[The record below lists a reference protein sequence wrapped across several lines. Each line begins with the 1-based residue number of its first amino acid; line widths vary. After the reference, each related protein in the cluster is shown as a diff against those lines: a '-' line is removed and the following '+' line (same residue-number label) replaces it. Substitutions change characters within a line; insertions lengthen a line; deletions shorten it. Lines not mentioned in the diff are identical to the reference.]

1 MYICFEYLQLPLMNV
16 IKLSLKIKKFHN
28 KCIFRI
34 LFFTHEKHKHFP
46 KFFPCS
52 SGHCAKG
59 ARLCLYVRARFVPL
73 KRKSNFT
80 SVDYQSLFYC
90 TERIFSFTKE
100 KKTRVLFWRV
110 FLSKNCVFPS
120 NQRAKTKFFEIGRHR
135 IWNNGECS
143 VYDCYFYG
151 VYRIL
156 ILRIETRNFQINSK
170 DFAKYMLQMF
180 RIFSF
185 EFCSLVCK
193 SFWV

>member
-1 MYICFEYLQLPLMNV
+1 MYICFEYLLLPWMNEWMNV
-16 IKLSLKIKKFHN
+16 IKISLKIKKFHN

-90 TERIFSFTKE
+90 TDRIFSFTKE
-100 KKTRVLFWRV
+100 RKKLVCYFDEFVFQKIVFSIAKKT
-110 FLSKNCVFPS
+110 
-120 NQRAKTKFFEIGRHR
+120 AETKFFEIGRHR

-143 VYDCYFYG
+143 VFDCYFYEWS
-151 VYRIL
+151 IP
-156 ILRIETRNFQINSK
+156 N
-170 DFAKYMLQMF
+170 
-180 RIFSF
+180 F
-185 EFCSLVCK
+185 EFW
-193 SFWV
+193 FFA

>member
-1 MYICFEYLQLPLMNV
+1 MQTRLFRTGKSCTFVLNICCSLEWMNV
-16 IKLSLKIKKFHN
+16 IKISLKIKKFHN

-90 TERIFSFTKE
+90 TDRIFSFTKE
-100 KKTRVLFWRV
+100 RKKTRVLFWRV
-110 FLSKNCVFPS
+110 FLSKNCVFYNEKNS
-120 NQRAKTKFFEIGRHR
+120 RDKVLRNRAPPDLK
-135 IWNNGECS
+135 
-143 VYDCYFYG
+143 
-151 VYRIL
+151 
-156 ILRIETRNFQINSK
+156 
-170 DFAKYMLQMF
+170 
-180 RIFSF
+180 
-185 EFCSLVCK
+185 
-193 SFWV
+193 

>member
-1 MYICFEYLQLPLMNV
+1 MNV
-16 IKLSLKIKKFHN
+16 IKISLKIKKFHN

-52 SGHCAKG
+52 PGHCAKG

-90 TERIFSFTKE
+90 TDRIFSFTKE
-100 KKTRVLFWRV
+100 RKKLVCYFDEFFFQKIVFSITKKQPRQSSSKSGATGFEIMVSAV
-110 FLSKNCVFPS
+110 FLTVIFM
-120 NQRAKTKFFEIGRHR
+120 I
-135 IWNNGECS
+135 
-143 VYDCYFYG
+143 G

-156 ILRIETRNFQINSK
+156 NFHSSHRNK
-170 DFAKYMLQMF
+170 E
-180 RIFSF
+180 FSNEF
-185 EFCSLVCK
+185 ERFCKIYVAN
-193 SFWV
+193 V